1 MKLICWL
8 EAFCR
13 RKAFHHLVCDLFSL
27 PSADAYRALE
37 LMEHYLRNL
46 EDKPDS
52 EELRQALTKAIVTI
66 RSRLFQA
73 LLGEWRAGLCSLRG
87 EGEEGRIRFVKR
99 GWAVREPVRRYAR

>member
-1 MKLICWL
+1 
-8 EAFCR
+8 
-13 RKAFHHLVCDLFSL
+13 
-27 PSADAYRALE
+27 
-37 LMEHYLRNL
+37 MEHYLRNL

-73 LLGEWRAGLCSLRG
+73 LLGEWRAGRCSLRG

-99 GWAVREPVRRYAR
+99 VGSTRTRATVREVAVLNARRSETRHRCGIQS